1 MHQADHTGR
10 PDIQNSLYPSLRS
23 YLSVI
28 SRAWLKEPLIFRLYA
43 EQYVQTLGIFRNCNL
58 SSPLYRFAWTGYRCR
73 REMRALIKTVD
84 DAICT
89 NDRQLANMNI
99 GGVLAGGGGL
109 SCKLQAE
116 VGALD
121 PIGEGESAFINRTSF
136 KILVVVK

>member
-1 MHQADHTGR
+1 
-10 PDIQNSLYPSLRS
+10 
-23 YLSVI
+23 
-28 SRAWLKEPLIFRLYA
+28 
-43 EQYVQTLGIFRNCNL
+43 
-58 SSPLYRFAWTGYRCR
+58 
-73 REMRALIKTVD
+73 MRALIKTVD

-121 PIGEGESAFINRTSF
+121 LIGEGESAFINRTSF